1 MEEYLLSHIL
11 DLAEQSQRKGTM
23 RASEF
28 LGLTEQGK
36 IAGLLSSS
44 SIQGAPFLLFGGHP
58 ESERNRLILFPD
70 LESKESFLFEE
81 EDQLQFI
88 RLLKLTPRY
97 AKEERKLGH
106 RDYLGALMSLGIK
119 RETIGDI
126 LYEDGLAYL
135 YLSPTAAK
143 EALEGLDSVG
153 RVPMNVKEVPL
164 SDCHLSF
171 LKESIRLSVSSL
183 RLDNVLSAIAH
194 LSREDAKNAI
204 LGERVH
210 LSLHENARPDTVLL
224 PGERVSY
231 EGWGKFIYRETVG
244 ESRKGKLVLILERLL

>member
-44 SIQGAPFLLFGGHP
+44 SIQGAPFLL
-58 ESERNRLILFPD
+58 
-70 LESKESFLFEE
+70 